1 MPPQS
6 LRPEKR
12 GSIPWVSPPSL
23 DPTTLPKYR
32 INEVE
37 AFLKSC
43 FPDMRH
49 LLNQFMDYGIL
60 NRQYLS
66 VIAGW
71 PPEKIDQLLR
81 GIGAST
87 MFNDLGPTEMDIKIL
102 IKHFKDY
109 FNAK

>member
-1 MPPQS
+1 
-6 LRPEKR
+6 
-12 GSIPWVSPPSL
+12 
-23 DPTTLPKYR
+23 
-32 INEVE
+32 
-37 AFLKSC
+37 
-43 FPDMRH
+43 
-49 LLNQFMDYGIL
+49 MDYGIL

-81 GIGAST
+81 EIGTST
-87 MFNDLGPTEMDIKIL
+87 VFNDLGPTEMDIKIL